1 MGATACSLGKG
12 YLFALA
18 AGGQRGV
25 EALLQKMH
33 DEIRRDM
40 ILMGCKNVKELNK
53 TKIIYRK

>member
-33 DEIRRDM
+33 DEIKRDM
-40 ILMGCKNVKELNK
+40 ILMGCRNVKELNK
-53 TKIIYRK
+53 DKIIYRT

>member
-33 DEIRRDM
+33 DEIRRNM
-40 ILMGCKNVKELNK
+40 ILMGCKSVKELN
-53 TKIIYRK
+53 TSKIIKRK

>member
-18 AGGQRGV
+18 AGGQKGV

-33 DEIRRDM
+33 DEIKRDM
-40 ILMGCKNVKELNK
+40 ILMGCRNVKELNK
-53 TKIIYRK
+53 DKIIYRT